1 MECSLVYPLF
11 DGLSAGIVIAF
22 IVILIPSE
30 REPHV
35 RLVLIDNLI
44 WFAALGAVGAANA
57 MLVYGISA
65 TLSKKTTP
73 LYPND

>member
-1 MECSLVYPLF
+1 MVYPLF
-11 DGLSAGIVIAF
+11 DGLSVGIVIAF
-22 IVILIPSE
+22 ITILVPSE
-30 REPHV
+30 REPHI
-35 RLVLIDNLI
+35 RLVLIDYLI

-65 TLSKKTTP
+65 ILSKKTTP